1 MDLTTDDLDGLVTWT
16 LIRAAHRAQREL
28 TQLFADHG
36 LSPVQFGVLSHLAT
50 GESFTQ
56 ARLARE
62 VLVRPQSLSGVL
74 DGLVARGLVAREEDR
89 GKGRRNPLVLTA
101 AGQDL
106 LAAVWPRL
114 QDANRPDQLGLAPHE
129 AAALN
134 DVLLR
139 LVREPGVDG

>member
-1 MDLTTDDLDGLVTWT
+1 MELTPRDLDGLVTWT

-28 TQLFADHG
+28 TGLFADHG

-50 GESFTQ
+50 GEAFTQ

-74 DGLVARGLVAREEDR
+74 DGLVARGLVRREEDR
-89 GKGRRNPLVLTA
+89 GRGRRNPLALTP
-101 AGQDL
+101 AGHAL
-106 LAAVWPRL
+106 LEAVWPRL
-114 QDANRPDQLGLAPHE
+114 QDANRPDHLGLAPGE

-139 LVREPGVDG
+139 LLPERDA